1 MIVLYWYVRVLYY
14 GVRMGTYTKY
24 ETDTWSSVKVMG
36 WKEKIMNYFEGGQT
50 EQENLKRR
58 PLYFAL
64 HEGGGGWLKN
74 GRQEVRLHGSVPEGD
89 CMYTR
94 LFQSKCRP

>member
-1 MIVLYWYVRVLYY
+1 
-14 GVRMGTYTKY
+14 MGTYTKY

-36 WKEKIMNYFEGGQT
+36 WKEKIIMNYFEGGQT

-64 HEGGGGWLKN
+64 HEGGGLVEERTPRGSITRIRPR
-74 GRQEVRLHGSVPEGD
+74 GRLYVYEVI
-89 CMYTR
+89 
-94 LFQSKCRP
+94 SKQV

>member
-1 MIVLYWYVRVLYY
+1 
-14 GVRMGTYTKY
+14 MGTYTNY

-36 WKEKIMNYFEGGQT
+36 WKEEIMNYFEGGQT

-64 HEGGGGWLKN
+64 HEGGGVG
-74 GRQEVRLHGSVPEGD
+74 
-89 CMYTR
+89 
-94 LFQSKCRP
+94 